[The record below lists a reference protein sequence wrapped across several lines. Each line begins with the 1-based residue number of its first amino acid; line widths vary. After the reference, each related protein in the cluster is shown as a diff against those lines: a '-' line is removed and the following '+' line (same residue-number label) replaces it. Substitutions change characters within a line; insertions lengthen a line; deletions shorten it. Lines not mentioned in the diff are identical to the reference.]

1 MGNACGC
8 GCGHES
14 NDTIINPDDLRL
26 ARRTRANLA
35 RIASEG
41 VGEKEDIEGDTMV
54 FRKQIRSQ
62 YSGLD

>member
-35 RIASEG
+35 RITMEG

-54 FRKQIRSQ
+54 FRK
-62 YSGLD
+62 